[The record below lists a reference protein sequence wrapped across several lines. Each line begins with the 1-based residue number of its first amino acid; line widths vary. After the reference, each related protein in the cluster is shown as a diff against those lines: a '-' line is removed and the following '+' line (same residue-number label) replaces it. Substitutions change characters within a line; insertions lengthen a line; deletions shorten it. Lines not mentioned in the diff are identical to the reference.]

1 MAAKPEVERPRIEQD
16 RPADNERVALEK
28 ALAGGCG
35 SRVTRAL
42 HQSLRGSRGPEAGHL
57 RGIGYN
63 KDTNPFSSA
72 SRFLDAP
79 LTGGC
84 HDQAQPLDRGPH
96 RLIDGRGRGRR
107 RLSGDPRTNPPSS
120 APCGARHAAAR
131 SVPEGPVAASPAP
144 VAFGSAWEFLYT
156 GDHPLQ
162 IGVQKDAIDPRRA
175 AVLHGRA
182 TTRDGDPVSGA
193 TVTVER
199 HPEFGVTQSGE
210 DGSFALAVNGGGRL
224 CVRCRKEG
232 FLPVCRQAAVPWRDH
247 AWLPDVALVPVD
259 GAVSAIDL
267 ADPAPVHVARGS
279 VVKDDDGERRGTLFL
294 PQGETAELILAD
306 GKKEP
311 VSALHVHLT
320 EYTVG
325 KRGPAAM
332 PAPLPANS
340 AYTYAFELTAD
351 EATAKGVRANGKEL
365 LLSKPAIFYVE
376 NFLNFPAG
384 IPVPMGYFDESR
396 GAWAPSD
403 SGRVVKVLAVK
414 DGLAELDVD
423 GDDKP
428 AGADAL
434 AKLGITDAELR
445 QLAALYKPGQGLWR
459 VAAPHFS
466 TYDSNWG
473 FSPPQDAQPPNGSG
487 DADDNDGNP
496 CDTPGSMIEI
506 QNQVLGESVGLVG
519 APAYLQYQS
528 RRVPGRTATRTLTI
542 HLSGGSIP
550 KSLKRIELEVL
561 IAGQRFSRTDFPAEP
576 NQAYTFVWDG
586 KDGQGRAAA
595 VSQLATV
602 RHRLRLRRRL

>member
-1 MAAKPEVERPRIEQD
+1 MTKRSRWIVGLIASLTVVAAG
-16 RPADNERVALEK
+16 VAVY
-28 ALAGGCG
+28 LAI
-35 SRVTRAL
+35 
-42 HQSLRGSRGPEAGHL
+42 RGPIL
-57 RGIGYN
+57 L
-63 KDTNPFSSA
+63 PPPP
-72 SRFLDAP
+72 AP
-79 LTGGC
+79 PGT
-84 HDQAQPLDRGPH
+84 
-96 RLIDGRGRGRR
+96 
-107 RLSGDPRTNPPSS
+107 PPP
-120 APCGARHAAAR
+120 AP
-131 SVPEGPVAASPAP
+131 SPEGPVAASPAP

-162 IGVQKDAIDPRRA
+162 IGVQKDAIDPHRA

-351 EATAKGVRANGKEL
+351 KATAKGVRANGKEL

-396 GAWAPSD
+396 GAWVRPTAAASSRCWRSRTGWPNSTWTATT
-403 SGRVVKVLAVK
+403 SRPRTPWRSW
-414 DGLAELDVD
+414 GLRTRNSASWR
-423 GDDKP
+423 P
-428 AGADAL
+428 C
-434 AKLGITDAELR
+434 
-445 QLAALYKPGQGLWR
+445 YKPGQGLCAWR
-459 VAAPHFS
+459 RAFQHLR
-466 TYDSNWG
+466 
-473 FSPPQDAQPPNGSG
+473 QQ
-487 DADDNDGNP
+487 
-496 CDTPGSMIEI
+496 
-506 QNQVLGESVGLVG
+506 LGL
-519 APAYLQYQS
+519 
-528 RRVPGRTATRTLTI
+528 
-542 HLSGGSIP
+542 
-550 KSLKRIELEVL
+550 
-561 IAGQRFSRTDFPAEP
+561 
-576 NQAYTFVWDG
+576 
-586 KDGQGRAAA
+586 
-595 VSQLATV
+595 
-602 RHRLRLRRRL
+602 